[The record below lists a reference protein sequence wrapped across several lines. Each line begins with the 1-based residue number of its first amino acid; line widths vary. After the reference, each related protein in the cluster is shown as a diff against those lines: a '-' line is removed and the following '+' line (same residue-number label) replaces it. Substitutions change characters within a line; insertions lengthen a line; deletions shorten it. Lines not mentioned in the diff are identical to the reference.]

1 MVEKTNIMD
10 VASVEVPA
18 DAEAALTGL
27 AEHKADIAAITG
39 ANDLPVFQY
48 RKHRPIVK
56 DYKIRRNEPC
66 PCGSGKKYKKCC
78 LSSGKYETTHTI

>member
-1 MVEKTNIMD
+1 MVENTNIMD

-18 DAEAALTGL
+18 EAEAALTGL
-27 AEHKADIAAITG
+27 AEHKANIEAIMG
-39 ANDLPVFQY
+39 AGNIPTVQM

-66 PCGSGKKYKKCC
+66 PCGSGKKYKHCC
-78 LSSGKYETTHTI
+78 LQSGKYETTHTI